1 MNLTEIVTRAARLL
15 QDTDYRRW
23 ELQELYA
30 YVEDAQQ
37 EWLRLTEYPQV
48 QADVPVVLGE
58 SSIAV
63 PNNIS
68 AVKNVRLQGMQMKM
82 QTSLGLDQY
91 YAAEHVASG
100 MEAWQTLTGTPL
112 YIVADE
118 RSTKQLR
125 IVPYPTEIHHL
136 QTLVSAAAAS
146 NPIDSNGL
154 LAFVVDADGDETG
167 ELVELSAGADT
178 GWTWTVEGVID
189 STNTL
194 RAGDGSYDPNATS
207 VLPAMYAEAL
217 VYGAL
222 ERAYYK
228 ENELRNLNKSQLWR
242 SKFLQFAQDCQRREG
257 LNGLSNNTGVN
268 RQFMSLPFP
277 RKTRY
282 RSSGPLW
289 NPQTLVPPS
298 T

>member
-1 MNLTEIVTRAARLL
+1 MNLTEIITRAARLL
-15 QDTDYRRW
+15 QDTSYRRW

-48 QADVPVVLGE
+48 QSDVPVVLGE

-63 PNNIS
+63 PTNIS
-68 AVKNVRLQGMQMKM
+68 VVKNVRLQGMQMKV

-91 YAAEHVASG
+91 YASEHVASG
-100 MEAWQTLTGTPL
+100 IESWKSLTGTPL
-112 YIVADE
+112 YIVQDE
-118 RSTKQLR
+118 RSAKQLR

-136 QTLVSAAAAS
+136 QTLVSATSAS
-146 NPIDSNGL
+146 NPIDGNGL
-154 LAFVVDADGDETG
+154 LAFVVDADGEETG
-167 ELVELSAGADT
+167 QLVELSAGTDT
-178 GWTWTVEGVID
+178 GWIWTVEGVID

-217 VYGAL
+217 VYGCL

-242 SKFLQFAQDCQRREG
+242 SKFLQIANDCQRREG

-277 RKTRY
+277 RRTRF
-282 RSSGPLW
+282 RSGGPLW
-289 NPQTLVPPS
+289 NPQTLAPPS
-298 T
+298 S